1 MFFLFS
7 SGLNRWPS
15 SPGKMVFVYPRLGPW
30 KNRTFPGGC
39 GIFLLEVKSVK
50 KHQPTSQKNR
60 DPSYH
65 PQVFFCFF
73 FILAEKRWLY
83 WWVTPSFGISDS
95 LTILLKIC
103 QVVSP
108 FSQAW
113 LGCQIEKHVQK
124 NNSRRQIS
132 APKISKPLNLSNR
145 QIAKWIP
152 PSFTDTPSACVNFAA
167 PAQWKVVRRPPFG
180 GCYLELENSV
190 NEAGCLKMFMRW
202 NNINWN
208 T

>member
-1 MFFLFS
+1 MLKLPQELRCLPFSRVKGGHRLLGRWYLFIR
-7 SGLNRWPS
+7 GRD
-15 SPGKMVFVYPRLGPW
+15 
-30 KNRTFPGGC
+30 RTFPGRA
-39 GIFLLEVKSVK
+39 FLCWKWNPWRKSTFTPK
-50 KHQPTSQKNR
+50 KSTQVTIHKLF
-60 DPSYH
+60 
-65 PQVFFCFF
+65 VFFYFGR
-73 FILAEKRWLY
+73 KRWLY

-113 LGCQIEKHVQK
+113 LGCQVEKHVQK